1 VLAQRPV
8 IVFGKWRGPRSG
20 KLTLRGIAGDGPFE
34 RSFDLSKIRPDA
46 NNAALR
52 YLWARGRIARLDDYQ
67 RLANDPD
74 RVKEITQLGLD
85 HHLLTA
91 YTSFI
96 AVDEVV
102 RNTRPED
109 TQTVR
114 QPLPMPQGVSNLAVG
129 GEVPTAPEPELLVL
143 IGVSAAA
150 AAWARRRKAK
160 SRAR

>member
-1 VLAQRPV
+1 V
-8 IVFGKWRGPRSG
+8 IVFGKWRGPRTG

-34 RSFDLSKIRPDA
+34 RSFDLSKVGADPR
-46 NNAALR
+46 NVALS

-67 RLANDPD
+67 RLSNDPD

-85 HHLLTA
+85 YHLLTA

-102 RNTRPED
+102 RNTRPD
-109 TQTVR
+109 DAQTVR
-114 QPLPMPQGVSNLAVG
+114 QPLPMPQGVSDLAVG

-143 IGVSAAA
+143 VGVSAAV

-160 SRAR
+160 SRER

>member
-1 VLAQRPV
+1 MRPA
-8 IVFGKWRGPRSG
+8 P
-20 KLTLRGIAGDGPFE
+20 
-34 RSFDLSKIRPDA
+34 
-46 NNAALR
+46 NNAALS

-67 RLANDPD
+67 RLANDPG

-85 HHLLTA
+85 YHLLTA

-109 TQTVR
+109 AQTVR
-114 QPLPMPQGVSNLAVG
+114 QPLPMPQGVSDLAVG

-160 SRAR
+160 SRAQ

>member
-1 VLAQRPV
+1 V
-8 IVFGKWRGPRSG
+8 IVFGKWRGPRRG
-20 KLTLRGIAGDGPFE
+20 QLTLRGIAGSGPFE
-34 RSFDLSKIRPDA
+34 RSFDLAKTRPDA
-46 NNAALR
+46 SNSALK
-52 YLWARGRIARLDDYQ
+52 YLWARARIARLDDYQ
-67 RLANDPD
+67 HVFNDAD
-74 RVKEITQLGLD
+74 RAQEITQLGLEY
-85 HHLLTA
+85 HLLTA

-102 RNTRPED
+102 RNAKPDD

-114 QPLPMPQGVSNLAVG
+114 QPLPMPQGVSDLAAG

-160 SRAR
+160 SRAQ